1 MKKLLISIC
10 IIFIGCTSVF
20 ALANGFSIDT
30 SNLSFTNS
38 KKTSIVNNFN
48 EEYNLSYSITSND
61 AEFEEQII
69 NLSKK
74 TTYLLLGKA
83 NNIDESSEEYYK
95 RHQDYLGLRYNPE
108 VPKDE
113 STFTGLDEESQEYK
127 DDLVSGITIPSMFLI
142 LDELGIVYSS
152 IGDVRV
158 SKTDD
163 AVMSMVSLPN
173 ITIKEESKEN
183 PMEYET
189 TKTNLILYYYFKE
202 LNGEYKLYYLMGET
216 TDSLNDYFTEVE
228 STEDKSVMQ
237 VAPSYDTS
245 LSDIYDYS
253 KLDVISDEQINEIY
267 NNNSKNIVVLNSYY
281 NNMNIASANGFFIND
296 GLVITTWN
304 FLEKSLIDAQY
315 IAIKDSQGNNL
326 SIDGIVTAN
335 PETDIAV
342 IKLKDKTGTSVNLGN
357 SDNLKTE
364 DPAFVI
370 SSKTSVGLT
379 IQKGIIVANDGYIQ
393 TAIPL
398 SLSDE
403 GSMLINVEGQVVGI
417 NTAKQINT
425 SISIAV
431 NANVLKEIQNKFA
444 NLDFNKLEAI
454 SFESLKEQYYYIK
467 YNDEVVKNNIPE
479 NKWEEYSK
487 IGNIKESINLE
498 LVKANYEDGIVSL
511 RYQNGISKYISS
523 MQLASQF
530 KNNLLENGYN
540 EVLNSS
546 KKCIYEGKDY
556 QIIIME
562 EFNYLIIVMVKLWW
576 EKKVVY

>member
-1 MKKLLISIC
+1 MKKILISIC
-10 IIFIGCTSVF
+10 IVFIGCTSVF
-20 ALANGFSIDT
+20 ALANRFSIDT
-30 SNLSFTNS
+30 SKLSFTNN
-38 KKTSIVNNFN
+38 KKTSVVNNFN

-69 NLSKK
+69 DLSKK

-83 NNIDESSEEYYK
+83 NNTDESSEEYYK
-95 RHQDYLGLRYNPE
+95 RHQDYLGLRYNPQ

-127 DDLVSGITIPSMFLI
+127 DDLVSGITVPSMFLI

-152 IGDVRV
+152 IGDIRV
-158 SKTDD
+158 SKTDN

-189 TKTNLILYYYFKE
+189 TRTNLILYYYFKE

-216 TDSLNDYFTEVE
+216 TDSLNDYFAEVE

-245 LSDIYDYS
+245 LREIYDYS
-253 KLDVISDEQINEIY
+253 KLDAISDEQINEIY
-267 NNNSKNIVVLNSYY
+267 NNNYKNVVVLNSYY

-335 PETDIAV
+335 PETDIAL
-342 IKLKDKTGTSVNLGN
+342 IKLKDKTGTSVVLGN
-357 SDNLKTE
+357 SNNLKIE
-364 DPAFVI
+364 DPAFII

-379 IQKGIIVANDGYIQ
+379 TQKGIIVANDGYIQ
-393 TAIPL
+393 TSIPL
-398 SLSDE
+398 SQTDE
-403 GSMLINVEGQVVGI
+403 GSVLINTEGQVIGI
-417 NTAKQINT
+417 NTAKQVNT

-431 NANVLKEIQNKFA
+431 NANVLKEIQNKFL
-444 NLDFNKLEAI
+444 NVDFNNIEAI
-454 SFESLKEQYYYIK
+454 SFDTLKEQYYYIK

-479 NKWEEYSK
+479 NKWNEYSK

-511 RYQNGISKYISS
+511 RYQNGISEYISG

-530 KNNLLENGYN
+530 KNNLLENGYT

-562 EFNYLIIVMVKLWW
+562 EFNYLIIVMVKL
-576 EKKVVY
+576 

>member
-1 MKKLLISIC
+1 MKKLLISIF

-38 KKTSIVNNFN
+38 KKTSVVNNFN

-83 NNIDESSEEYYK
+83 NNTDESSEEYYK
-95 RHQDYLGLRYNPE
+95 RHQDYLALRYNPE

-113 STFTGLDEESQEYK
+113 STITGLDYESQEFK
-127 DDLVSGITIPSMFLI
+127 DDLVSGMTIPGMFLI
-142 LDELGIVYSS
+142 LDELGIVYST

-158 SKTDD
+158 SKTDN

-189 TKTNLILYYYFKE
+189 TRTNLILYYYFKE

-216 TDSLNDYFTEVE
+216 TDSLNEYFAEVE

-253 KLDVISDEQINEIY
+253 KLDAISDEQINEIY
-267 NNNSKNIVVLNSYY
+267 NNNSKNTVVLNSYY
-281 NNMNIASANGFFIND
+281 NNMNVASANGFFIND

-304 FLEKSLIDAQY
+304 FIEKSLIDAQY

-364 DPAFVI
+364 DPAFII

-379 IQKGIIVANDGYIQ
+379 IQKGIIVVNDGYIQ

-403 GSMLINVEGQVVGI
+403 GSMLINSEGQVVGI
-417 NTAKQINT
+417 NTAKQVNT

-444 NLDFNKLEAI
+444 NLDFNNLEAI
-454 SFESLKEQYYYIK
+454 SFDSLKEQYYYTK
-467 YNDEVVKNNIPE
+467 YNDEVVKNNIPA
-479 NKWEEYSK
+479 NRWDEYSK

-530 KNNLLENGYN
+530 KNNLLENGYT

-556 QIIIME
+556 QVIIME
-562 EFNYLIIVMVKLWW
+562 EFNYLIIVMVKL
-576 EKKVVY
+576 

>member
-61 AEFEEQII
+61 SEFEEQII

-74 TTYLLLGKA
+74 VTYLLLGKA
-83 NNIDESSEEYYK
+83 NNVDESSEEYYR

-113 STFTGLDEESQEYK
+113 STITGLDYESQEFK

-152 IGDVRV
+152 IGNVRV

-189 TKTNLILYYYFKE
+189 TKTNLIMYYYFKE

-216 TDSLNDYFTEVE
+216 TDSLNEYFAEVE

-253 KLDVISDEQINEIY
+253 KLEALSDEQINEIY

-281 NNMNIASANGFFIND
+281 NNMNVASANGFFIND

-326 SIDGIVTAN
+326 TIEGIVTAN

-342 IKLKDKTGTSVNLGN
+342 IKLKDKTGTSANLGN
-357 SDNLKTE
+357 SDNIKTE
-364 DPAFVI
+364 DPAFII

-403 GSMLINVEGQVVGI
+403 GSPLINSQGQVVGI
-417 NTAKQINT
+417 NTAKQVNT
-425 SISIAV
+425 SISLAV

-444 NLDFNKLEAI
+444 NIEFSNLETI
-454 SFESLKEQYYYIK
+454 SFDSLKEQYYYIK
-467 YNDEVVKNNIPE
+467 YNDEVVKNNIPS

-556 QIIIME
+556 QIVIIE
-562 EFNYLIIVMVKLWW
+562 EFNYLIIVMVKL
-576 EKKVVY
+576 

>member
-10 IIFIGCTSVF
+10 VIFIGYTSVF

-30 SNLSFTNS
+30 SHLSFTNNKEKS
-38 KKTSIVNNFN
+38 VVNKFN

-61 AEFEEQII
+61 SEFEEQII
-69 NLSKK
+69 NLTKK

-95 RHQDYLGLRYNPE
+95 RHQEYLGLRYNPE

-152 IGDVRV
+152 IGDIRV
-158 SKTDD
+158 SKTDN
-163 AVMSMVSLPN
+163 AVISMVFLPN
-173 ITIKEESKEN
+173 VTIKKESEEN

-189 TKTNLILYYYFKE
+189 VRTNIILYYYFKE
-202 LNGEYKLYYLMGET
+202 LNGEYKLYYLIGET
-216 TDSLNDYFTEVE
+216 TDSLNEYFNQIE
-228 STEDKSVMQ
+228 STEDKNVMQ
-237 VAPSYDTS
+237 VAPSYESS
-245 LSDIYDYS
+245 LSEVYDYS
-253 KLDVISDEQINEIY
+253 KLDQITDEQINVIY
-267 NNNSKNIVVLNSYY
+267 NNNFKNVVVLNSYY
-281 NNMNIASANGFFIND
+281 NNINVASANGFFIND

-304 FLEKSLIDAQY
+304 FIEKSLMDGQY
-315 IAIKDSQGNNL
+315 IAIKDNQGTNL

-335 PETDIAV
+335 PETDVAV
-342 IKLKDKTGTSVNLGN
+342 IKLKDKTATSVVLGN
-357 SDNLKTE
+357 SDALKTE
-364 DPAFVI
+364 DPAFII
-370 SSKTSVGLT
+370 SSKTSVGVT
-379 IQKGIIVANDGYIQ
+379 IQKGILVANDGYIQ

-398 SLSDE
+398 SPSDE
-403 GSMLINVEGQVVGI
+403 GSMLINSEGQVIGI
-417 NTAKQINT
+417 NTAKQVNT
-425 SISIAV
+425 NISLAV
-431 NANVLKEIQNKFA
+431 NANVLKEIQNKFK
-444 NLDFNKLEAI
+444 NKDFNNLETI
-454 SFESLKEQYYYIK
+454 SFDSLKEQYYYVK
-467 YNDEVVKNNIPE
+467 YNNEIVKNNIPE

-540 EVLNSS
+540 EILNSS
-546 KKCIYEGKDY
+546 KKCIYKGEDY
-556 QIIIME
+556 QIIIIE
-562 EFNYLIIVMVKLWW
+562 EFNYLIIVMVKL
-576 EKKVVY
+576 